1 VINIFLFIKIKSN
14 FTEATRLA
22 LASASTNQNTTRQV
36 TIFYVTAGS
45 FINQVTSPIANVT
58 SRLAKIDAVVNGML
72 TVYGIGVD
80 NYTQSGLEEVVRV
93 GNYTCRVKS
102 LTE

>member
-1 VINIFLFIKIKSN
+1 
-14 FTEATRLA
+14 
-22 LASASTNQNTTRQV
+22 
-36 TIFYVTAGS
+36 
-45 FINQVTSPIANVT
+45 VTSLLAN
-58 SRLAKIDAVVNGML
+58 IEDAVYPGTL